1 MAETIQQLLRER
13 VEDDSPAVLHD
24 GGSTSW
30 REHLADSSA
39 EAAAL
44 IALLET
50 DRPAHVGVL
59 LGNTPQM
66 LRAMAGAAL
75 GGYVLCGINT
85 TRRGAGLA
93 ADVRRAEC
101 QVLLTDAEHRHLVEP
116 WTLASSTVSG
126 SSTRLRGSG
135 PSSSREPVGS
145 PRCARWR
152 RWTPS

>member
-1 MAETIQQLLRER
+1 MPRTTRR
-13 VEDDSPAVLHD
+13 GCCTTGS
-24 GGSTSW
+24 STSW
-30 REHLADSSA
+30 REHLAESSA

-101 QVLLTDAEHRHLVEP
+101 QVLLTDADHRHLVDALDPGELDGVRVID
-116 WTLASSTVSG
+116 T
-126 SSTRLRGSG
+126 
-135 PSSSREPVGS
+135 SSREWADARRGS
-145 PRCARWR
+145 RWAHPAARGGGDGHLHDDLHLR
-152 RWTPS
+152 HQR